1 MPAQVVV
8 LGGSPG
14 LAGVSRHEEGTADMV
29 WVLLAGAILSE
40 VMATI
45 SLRLSEG
52 FSKAIPSTVVV
63 VGYLLSFVLL
73 AQVLKRGLSVGVAY
87 GIWAAVG
94 VSLVALIGAVFLG
107 ESLTWI
113 QVGGLV
119 LVIAGVVAVQSGA
132 SVA

>member
-1 MPAQVVV
+1 
-8 LGGSPG
+8 
-14 LAGVSRHEEGTADMV
+14 MV

-63 VGYLLSFVLL
+63 VGYVLSFVLL

>member
-1 MPAQVVV
+1 
-8 LGGSPG
+8 
-14 LAGVSRHEEGTADMV
+14 
-29 WVLLAGAILSE
+29 
-40 VMATI
+40 MATI

>member
-1 MPAQVVV
+1 
-8 LGGSPG
+8 
-14 LAGVSRHEEGTADMV
+14 MV

-40 VMATI
+40 VLATI

>member
-1 MPAQVVV
+1 
-8 LGGSPG
+8 
-14 LAGVSRHEEGTADMV
+14 MV
-29 WVLLAGAILSE
+29 WVMLAGAILSE

-63 VGYLLSFVLL
+63 VGYVLSFVLL

>member
-1 MPAQVVV
+1 
-8 LGGSPG
+8 
-14 LAGVSRHEEGTADMV
+14 MV

-132 SVA
+132 SAA

>member
-1 MPAQVVV
+1 
-8 LGGSPG
+8 
-14 LAGVSRHEEGTADMV
+14 MV

-40 VMATI
+40 VLATI

-107 ESLTWI
+107 ESLTWV

>member
-1 MPAQVVV
+1 
-8 LGGSPG
+8 
-14 LAGVSRHEEGTADMV
+14 MV

>member
-1 MPAQVVV
+1 
-8 LGGSPG
+8 
-14 LAGVSRHEEGTADMV
+14 MV

-40 VMATI
+40 VLATI

-132 SVA
+132 SAA